1 MDFAQLIHGFAER
14 NGLGVI
20 EPETD
25 GSYRFVFDDNLPLQ
39 CIRASDELIVQSFLG
54 ALPADDQQACEEALR
69 LLKINLAQIGS
80 QQAILSLDPDS
91 GELVLFTKLR
101 MRGVSVVQFEEA
113 LEDYV
118 NSLEFWV
125 KTVSTQPSHR
135 PVAGMVFP

>member
-54 ALPADDQQACEEALR
+54 VLPADDQQGLR
-69 LLKINLAQIGS
+69 RSAPPAQAQPRPDRLAAGGPELGS
-80 QQAILSLDPDS
+80 RRA
-91 GELVLFTKLR
+91 
-101 MRGVSVVQFEEA
+101 A
-113 LEDYV
+113 
-118 NSLEFWV
+118 N
-125 KTVSTQPSHR
+125 
-135 PVAGMVFP
+135 